1 VGHYC
6 GGTSVWNQRDQ
17 RGQWWCSGVLRLVAE
32 LVETVGT
39 CLAAVVADPS
49 SAVMEIFAVAVVEPS
64 VSFLED
70 SHASLVPLA
79 GLAVASWLVLL
90 GMAAALA
97 AETERIQFVLEAIVF
112 GLVGIRS
119 ELQAVDVEIVVA
131 SGLVG
136 IQSDLEGD

>member
-1 VGHYC
+1 
-6 GGTSVWNQRDQ
+6 
-17 RGQWWCSGVLRLVAE
+17 
-32 LVETVGT
+32 
-39 CLAAVVADPS
+39 
-49 SAVMEIFAVAVVEPS
+49 
-64 VSFLED
+64 
-70 SHASLVPLA
+70 
-79 GLAVASWLVLL
+79 
-90 GMAAALA
+90 MAAALA